1 MPLPIHTY
9 VYLCIP
15 KSAGTFSQVI
25 RDPNEKA
32 LWQRQ
37 KKQQTA
43 NSAGKKKKKHTNCTK
58 HKRRRIIKI
67 EPPFLCL
74 LSLALALSLSTSSS
88 LRCSLHAQSCSC
100 FLNFITLSNPCSMYF
115 IFITCFAFIA
125 LSLSLSFLSYGT
137 DFCLFSHEEPSVVAL
152 AKTARSAAIVE
163 VGKCF

>member
-74 LSLALALSLSTSSS
+74 LSLALSLSTSSS